1 MTVYSV
7 NGACTIKRGRRTKA
21 EIRDLRDALA
31 AIVEENEP
39 VTVRGVF
46 YLAVSAGLVPKDDAK
61 GYRPV
66 QRELLK
72 MRREGIIPWGYI
84 TDGSRTVYG
93 DRRYRSLDSYA
104 RQVARNYRRD
114 YWGESSEYV
123 EMWLE
128 KEALKGVISPV
139 VIDEFGLD
147 LYVTKGQPSATY
159 LYEAAE
165 DIILDGRPTY
175 VYVLADFDP
184 GGLRIFDRIR
194 EELTG
199 FVGDAAELHI
209 RRLALTP
216 HQVRLY
222 ELPTRPGKERDP
234 QAAEFRRRF
243 GGGCVELDAIP
254 PNTLRG
260 LVREKLESH
269 MDPDYLRRLK
279 LAEQEERRGL
289 REIQDLIGGVA

>member
-1 MTVYSV
+1 MSVY
-7 NGACTIKRGRRTKA
+7 GARTINKRVRRTRA
-21 EIRDLRDALA
+21 EIQELRDALLE
-31 AIVEENEP
+31 IVEANEP

-46 YLAVSAGLVPKDDAK
+46 YLATSSGLVPKDNAK

-93 DRRYRSLDSYA
+93 ANRYRNLDSYA
-104 RQVARNYRRD
+104 QQVARNYRRD
-114 YWGESSEYV
+114 YWGDSSEYV
-123 EMWLE
+123 EIWLE
-128 KEALKGVISPV
+128 KEALRGVISPV

-165 DIILDGRPTY
+165 DIAMDRRPTY
-175 VYVLADFDP
+175 VYVLSDFDP
-184 GGLRIFDRIR
+184 GGLRIFDRIKQ
-194 EELTG
+194 ELTD
-199 FVGDAAELHI
+199 FVGDAAQLHI
-209 RRLALTP
+209 RRLALNP
-216 HQVRLY
+216 YQVRLY
-222 ELPTRPGKERDP
+222 DLPTRPGKERDP
-234 QAAEFRRRF
+234 QAAEFARRF

-254 PNTLRG
+254 PNTLRS

-269 MDPDYLRRLK
+269 MDPEYLRQLK
-279 LAEQEERRGL
+279 FAEQEERRGL
-289 REIQDLIGGVA
+289 RKIQDLIGGAA

>member
-1 MTVYSV
+1 LQ
-7 NGACTIKRGRRTKA
+7 
-21 EIRDLRDALA
+21 ELRDGLLE
-31 AIVEENEP
+31 IVMKNLP

-46 YLAVSAGLVPKDDAK
+46 YLAESAGLVPKDDAK

-72 MRREGIIPWGYI
+72 MRREGGIPWGYI

-93 DRRYRSLDSYA
+93 LNRYAGLESYA

-114 YWGESSEYV
+114 YWHDSPEYV
-123 EMWLE
+123 EIWLE
-128 KEALKGVISPV
+128 KEALRGVISPV

-159 LYEAAE
+159 LHEAAE
-165 DIILDGRPTY
+165 DIANDGRPTY

-184 GGLRIFDRIR
+184 GGFRIFERIK
-194 EELTG
+194 EELRA
-199 FVGDAAELHI
+199 FVGDAAELHV

-216 HQVRLY
+216 YQVQLY
-222 ELPTRPGKERDP
+222 GLPTRPGKEKDP
-234 QAAEFRRRF
+234 NAAEFKSRW
-243 GGGCVELDAIP
+243 GECVELDAMP
-254 PNTLRG
+254 PNTLRA

-269 MDPDYLRRLK
+269 MAPEYLRRLK

-289 REIQDLIGGVA
+289 RQIQDLLGGAA

>member
-1 MTVYSV
+1 MNTY
-7 NGACTIKRGRRTKA
+7 GARAIKKRGRRTKA
-21 EIRDLRDALA
+21 EIQELRDALLE
-31 AIVEENEP
+31 IVEENQP

-46 YLAVSAGLVPKDDAK
+46 YLATSASLVPKDDAK

-84 TDGSRTVYG
+84 TDGSRAVYG
-93 DRRYRSLDSYA
+93 LRRYRSLDSYA

-114 YWGESSEYV
+114 YWGESPEYV

-128 KEALKGVISPV
+128 KEALRGVISPI

-165 DIILDGRPTY
+165 DITMDDRPTY
-175 VYVLADFDP
+175 IYVLSDFDP
-184 GGLRIFDRIR
+184 GGFRIFDRIKQ
-194 EELTG
+194 ELTD
-199 FVGDAAELHI
+199 FVGDAAALHI
-209 RRLALTP
+209 PRLALTP
-216 HQVRLY
+216 YQVQLY
-222 ELPTRPGKERDP
+222 DLPTKPGKERDP
-234 QAAEFRRRF
+234 QAATFERRF

-254 PNTLRG
+254 PNTLRS

-269 MDPDYLRRLK
+269 MDPEYIRQLK
-279 LAEQEERRGL
+279 FAEHEERRGL
-289 REIQDLIGGVA
+289 REIQDLIRGAA

>member
-1 MTVYSV
+1 MG
-7 NGACTIKRGRRTKA
+7 NK
-21 EIRDLRDALA
+21 
-31 AIVEENEP
+31 P

-46 YLAVSAGLVPKDDAK
+46 YLASSAGLVPKDDTK

-84 TDGSRTVYG
+84 TDGSRAVYG
-93 DRRYRSLDSYA
+93 LDRYGSLESYA

-114 YWGESSEYV
+114 YWHGSSEYV
-123 EMWLE
+123 EIWLE
-128 KEALKGVISPV
+128 KEALRGVIGPV

-147 LYVTKGQPSATY
+147 LFVTKGQPSATY

-165 DIILDGRPTY
+165 DISRDGRPTF
-175 VYVLADFDP
+175 VYVLSDHDP
-184 GGLRIFDRIR
+184 GGLRIFDRIK
-194 EELTG
+194 EELTT
-199 FVGDAAELHI
+199 FVDGAAALTV

-222 ELPTRPGKERDP
+222 DLPTRPGKEKDP
-234 QAAEFRRRF
+234 NAAGFRRKW
-243 GGGCVELDAIP
+243 GDCVELDAMP

-269 MDPDYLRRLK
+269 MDPAYLQRLK
-279 LAEQEERRGL
+279 LAEREERQGL
-289 REIQDLIGGVA
+289 RDIQDLIGGAA

>member
-1 MTVYSV
+1 VTVYPV
-7 NGACTIKRGRRTKA
+7 NGARTIKQGRRTKA
-21 EIRDLRDALA
+21 EVDELREALRE
-31 AIVEENEP
+31 IVMGNKP

-46 YLAVSAGLVPKDDAK
+46 YLASSAGLVPKDDTK

-72 MRREGIIPWGYI
+72 MRREGVIPWGYI

-93 DRRYRSLDSYA
+93 LDRYGSLESYA

-114 YWGESSEYV
+114 YWHGSSEYV
-123 EMWLE
+123 EIWLE
-128 KEALKGVISPV
+128 KEALRGVIGPV

-147 LYVTKGQPSATY
+147 LFVTKGQPSATY

-165 DIILDGRPTY
+165 DISRDGRPTF
-175 VYVLADFDP
+175 VYVLSDHDP
-184 GGLRIFDRIR
+184 GGLRIFDRIK
-194 EELTG
+194 EELTT
-199 FVGDAAELHI
+199 FVDGAAALTV

-222 ELPTRPGKERDP
+222 DLPTRPGKEKDP
-234 QAAEFRRRF
+234 NAAGFRRKW
-243 GGGCVELDAIP
+243 GDCVELDAMP

-269 MDPDYLRRLK
+269 MDPAYLQRLK
-279 LAEQEERRGL
+279 LAEREERQGL
-289 REIQDLIGGVA
+289 RDIQDLIGGAA